1 MPAEKNTTIAIVD
14 DDRHLRESLQD
25 LLETEGIESRL
36 YESAEEFLSQR
47 GHEGVD
53 CILADVRM
61 TGMSG
66 IAMLRILRS
75 MTKCPPVLIMTSY
88 ADDGMRATAIRH
100 GAEAFLAKPIE
111 SKRLIESIRTA
122 TH

>member
-1 MPAEKNTTIAIVD
+1 MPARNTIVAIVD

-36 YESAEEFLSQR
+36 YASAEDLLFQS

-53 CILADVRM
+53 CVLADVRM

-66 IAMLRILRS
+66 IEMLRILRAIVG
-75 MTKCPPVLIMTSY
+75 CPPVLIMTSY
-88 ADDGMRATAIRH
+88 ADDGMRANALRC
-100 GAEAFLAKPIE
+100 GAEAFLAKPVD
-111 SKRLIESIRTA
+111 SRKLIDSIRTA
-122 TH
+122 IR